1 MPDSLIYTLTHPSPP
16 FQTAVTNLYQT
27 TSDVV
32 GILYAMLLLTVLG
45 ECGVGM
51 GPLTPT
57 SAPVSSSVFSVSIS
71 VVVIFYVFTAI
82 ASMSAIS
89 VMYAVST

>member
-1 MPDSLIYTLTHPSPP
+1 MPASLINTLTHPSPP
-16 FQTAVTNLYQT
+16 SQTDVTNLYQT
-27 TSDVV
+27 TSSVV
-32 GILYAMLLLTVLG
+32 GIMDALLSLPILG